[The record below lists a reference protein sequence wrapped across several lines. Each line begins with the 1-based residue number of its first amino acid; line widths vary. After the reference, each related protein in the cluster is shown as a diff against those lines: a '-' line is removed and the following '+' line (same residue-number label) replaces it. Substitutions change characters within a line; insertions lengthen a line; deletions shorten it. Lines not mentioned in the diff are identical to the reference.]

1 MPELTPE
8 GARRVAE
15 IAGRHGVSADAART
29 LLTALVAGGGSQA
42 QFSHPDLGGMG
53 QWSQGGMIMVGNMF
67 DNALKAR
74 VDALCTELAG
84 LLNGASPFA
93 AAPMRSQ
100 SQSQSQGGAP
110 GVSLF
115 VSGGAGGAWWP
126 DGLGAPSSTGA
137 QNDLRY
143 AVFPS
148 SRRLAVEI
156 GGRVAVYDTADHAI
170 SGVSQQQSGDRSL
183 TFTSQHG
190 LVRIDDLRRAD
201 AAPAEPA
208 QTVRREPPASAA
220 VEPRP
225 VDRPEAPKP
234 AAAEAEAPRPSGGD
248 DILATIERLHELRR
262 KDILSETE
270 FAAKKAELL
279 SRL

>member
-100 SQSQSQGGAP
+100 SQSQSQGGA
-110 GVSLF
+110 
-115 VSGGAGGAWWP
+115 WWP

-148 SRRLAVEI
+148 SRRLAVDI

-170 SGVSQQQSGDRSL
+170 SGVSQQQSGDRTL

-190 LVRIDDLRRAD
+190 LVRLDDLRRAD